1 MGAVRPR
8 RYETPD
14 HRGRNNGY
22 GRSDRLIDVT
32 TPVNFDDEVEYE
44 CYLGGGGECKAVAF
58 CCLCFWDIPVCD
70 VCMLKGKKEIELKT
84 FRILDLES

>member
-1 MGAVRPR
+1 MPFDQDDTRRQTTEAEIMGMDGV
-8 RYETPD
+8 
-14 HRGRNNGY
+14 
-22 GRSDRLIDVT
+22 IDVT
-32 TPVNFDDEVEYE
+32 TPVNFDDEVVYE